1 MIKAIDKSKSMNI
14 NVISLTGNNTN
25 LNKISDITINVQSE
39 NTQHIQETLL
49 KIEHMLI
56 YFVEQLIYKK

>member
-1 MIKAIDKSKSMNI
+1 MNI

-39 NTQHIQETLL
+39 NTQHIKEPLL